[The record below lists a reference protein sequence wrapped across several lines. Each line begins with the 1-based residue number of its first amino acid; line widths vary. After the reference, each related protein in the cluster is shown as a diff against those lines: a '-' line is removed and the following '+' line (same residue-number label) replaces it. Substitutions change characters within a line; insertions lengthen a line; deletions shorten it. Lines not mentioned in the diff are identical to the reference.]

1 MAEDTKSFS
10 SAAPMLFGEEFG
22 KQAATTVEQV
32 KTIK

>member
-10 SAAPMLFGEEFG
+10 SAAPVLFEEFT

-32 KTIK
+32 KAIK